1 MVTDGNHDGP
11 EFKKYFGGTR
21 YERQPGYQGTGPS
34 GISGYSIISAGSY
47 SYLFLSLPWEEED
60 AISDREWILNVLD
73 THREYPTIVFSHF
86 NEDMDTFVK
95 PFDQV
100 FMTVRGHIEE
110 RWVSVFKNNMGH
122 DVIDVVTNYQF
133 DLYGGNGWLS
143 TMEFDEEANRIYFR
157 CYSPWVEKKMK
168 ILSGEIENNGI
179 LLPGEMRLFPFDKL
193 CNTVVATDNMVIE
206 IDFKKRFTTGQ

>member
-1 MVTDGNHDGP
+1 MLHKSKICSHSDTEADQPQKYIYLGP
-11 EFKKYFGGTR
+11 
-21 YERQPGYQGTGPS
+21 
-34 GISGYSIISAGSY
+34 
-47 SYLFLSLPWEEED
+47 
-60 AISDREWILNVLD
+60 
-73 THREYPTIVFSHF
+73 H
-86 NEDMDTFVK
+86 
-95 PFDQV
+95 
-100 FMTVRGHIEE
+100 
-110 RWVSVFKNNMGH
+110 
-122 DVIDVVTNYQF
+122 QF